1 MLMLRRKGKSVVVWL
16 ATGLTLLFGDPA
28 LAAGTNTW
36 LTYRWPRRPSRQAE
50 TP

>member
-16 ATGLTLLFGDPA
+16 ATGLALAFGDPA

-36 LTYRWPRRPSRQAE
+36 LTYRGRRTPSRQAE